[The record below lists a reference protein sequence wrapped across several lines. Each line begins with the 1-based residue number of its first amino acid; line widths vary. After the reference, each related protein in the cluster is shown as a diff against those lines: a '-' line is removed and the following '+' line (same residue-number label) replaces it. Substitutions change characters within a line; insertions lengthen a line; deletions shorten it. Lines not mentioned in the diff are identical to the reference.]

1 MNFVAKPWFIP
12 IVLSILIIVGSQFYT
27 SHVLS
32 QNESMTE
39 LEVEKQLETMY
50 FGSEV
55 DQITRV
61 DSRYEAFMTRGDS
74 QYKATVDAKTGK
86 VLTLIQTKKEN
97 LALIEIEDKSDNMKK
112 EEETPVEPPSTE
124 TPPTTKKQV
133 IEKATTDKPVIE
145 KAVAVKP
152 KAEVIKTPTSV
163 PGKSTV
169 TKNENVKSIKP
180 TAPAK
185 TVKKTVH
192 ISEQQAVKIA
202 LGQLNGKVD
211 DVDFI
216 DTKEGGYYLVE
227 INIDVDD
234 GPNEATYQIHAISG
248 KVMTVTWDD

>member
-32 QNESMTE
+32 QNELMTE

-55 DQITRV
+55 NQITKV

-124 TPPTTKKQV
+124 TPPTKKQA
-133 IEKATTDKPVIE
+133 IEKATTDKPAIE
-145 KAVAVKP
+145 KAVAVKS
-152 KAEVIKTPTSV
+152 KAEGIKTPTSV
-163 PGKSTV
+163 LKKSTV

-185 TVKKTVH
+185 TVH
-192 ISEQQAVKIA
+192 LSEQQAVKIA

-216 DTKEGGYYLVE
+216 DTKDGGYFLVE
-227 INIDVDD
+227 ITIDVED